1 MAKAKA
7 EGGKPKADDVRRPAS
22 GFVGHDGRERH
33 AIDRAWQRYRLVLVV
48 EDIRQMEAR
57 IATGLGQIVRR
68 QVDGSEVHMVPVR
81 DTVVLVVWSP
91 LTQRIVTVLPP
102 SARSRRSLTSS
113 PP

>member
-48 EDIRQMEAR
+48 EDIRQMEAK

-91 LTQRIVTVLPP
+91 LAQRIITVLP
-102 SARSRRSLTSS
+102 SAARSRRSASRG
-113 PP
+113 

>member
-1 MAKAKA
+1 MAKARA
-7 EGGKPKADDVRRPAS
+7 EGRKPKADDVRRPAS

-102 SARSRRSLTSS
+102 SARSRRSVTD
-113 PP
+113 